1 MILGFDIDGTIN
13 LRYDVDGGEGYDD
26 AAEEA
31 ITLRGYDLN
40 IYPLLKDIVL
50 EKIKILSYVYNVPED
65 MFEDVAILVNR
76 HVDGD
81 VFKINGLITFDVV
94 GELPTVSND
103 VLISKLIE
111 YIENKFTGDI
121 ESIIDVEPLKE
132 MVNHD
137 HSIDFRI
144 DSVHGIGANVIE
156 TRD

>member
-65 MFEDVAILVNR
+65 MFEDVAILVN
-76 HVDGD
+76 
-81 VFKINGLITFDVV
+81 
-94 GELPTVSND
+94 
-103 VLISKLIE
+103 
-111 YIENKFTGDI
+111 
-121 ESIIDVEPLKE
+121 
-132 MVNHD
+132 
-137 HSIDFRI
+137 
-144 DSVHGIGANVIE
+144 
-156 TRD
+156 

>member
-1 MILGFDIDGTIN
+1 MILEFDIDGTIN

-81 VFKINGLITFDVV
+81 VFQINGLITFDVV
-94 GELPTVSND
+94 GELPSVSND
-103 VLISKLIE
+103 ILISKLIE
-111 YIENKFTGDI
+111 YIENKFTADI

-137 HSIDFRI
+137 RSIDFRI
-144 DSVHGIGANVIE
+144 ERVHGIGANVIE
-156 TRD
+156 TR

>member
-1 MILGFDIDGTIN
+1 MILGFDIDGSIN

-81 VFKINGLITFDVV
+81 VFQINGLITFDVV
-94 GELPTVSND
+94 GELPSVSND
-103 VLISKLIE
+103 ILISKLIE
-111 YIENKFTGDI
+111 YIENKFTADI

-132 MVNHD
+132 VVNHD
-137 HSIDFRI
+137 RSIDFRI
-144 DSVHGIGANVIE
+144 ERVHGIGANVIE
-156 TRD
+156 TR

>member
-1 MILGFDIDGTIN
+1 MILEFDIDGTIV
-13 LRYDVDGGEGYDD
+13 LTYDVGGGSGYDD
-26 AAEEA
+26 LAEEA

-81 VFKINGLITFDVV
+81 VFQINGLITFDVV
-94 GELPTVSND
+94 GELPSVSND
-103 VLISKLIE
+103 ILISKLIE
-111 YIENKFTGDI
+111 YIENKFTTDI

-137 HSIDFRI
+137 RSIDFRI
-144 DSVHGIGANVIE
+144 ERVHGIGANVIE
-156 TRD
+156 TR

>member
-13 LRYDVDGGEGYDD
+13 LRYDVDGGKGYDD

-31 ITLRGYDLN
+31 ITFRGYDLN

-50 EKIKILSYVYNVPED
+50 EKIKILSHVYNVPED

-81 VFKINGLITFDVV
+81 VFQINGLITFDVV
-94 GELPTVSND
+94 GELPSVSND
-103 VLISKLIE
+103 ILISKLIE
-111 YIENKFTGDI
+111 YIENKFTADI

-137 HSIDFRI
+137 RSIDFRI
-144 DSVHGIGANVIE
+144 ERVHGIGANVIE
-156 TRD
+156 TR

>member
-1 MILGFDIDGTIN
+1 MILEFDIDGTIV
-13 LRYDVDGGEGYDD
+13 LTYDVDGGSGYDD
-26 AAEEA
+26 LAEEA

-50 EKIKILSYVYNVPED
+50 EKIEILSYVYNVPED

-81 VFKINGLITFDVV
+81 VFQINGLITFDVV
-94 GELPTVSND
+94 GELPSVSND
-103 VLISKLIE
+103 ILISKLIE
-111 YIENKFTGDI
+111 YIENKFTADI

-137 HSIDFRI
+137 RSIDFRI
-144 DSVHGIGANVIE
+144 ERVHGIGANVIE
-156 TRD
+156 TR

>member
-1 MILGFDIDGTIN
+1 MILGFDIDGSIN

-40 IYPLLKDIVL
+40 IYPLLKDVVL

-81 VFKINGLITFDVV
+81 VFQINGLITFDVV
-94 GELPTVSND
+94 GELPSVSND
-103 VLISKLIE
+103 ILISKLIE
-111 YIENKFTGDI
+111 YIENKFTADI

-137 HSIDFRI
+137 RSIDFRI
-144 DSVHGIGANVIE
+144 ERVHGIGANVIE
-156 TRD
+156 TR

>member
-1 MILGFDIDGTIN
+1 MILEFDIDGTIV
-13 LRYDVDGGEGYDD
+13 LTYDVDGGSGYDD
-26 AAEEA
+26 LAEEA

-81 VFKINGLITFDVV
+81 VFQINGLITFDVV
-94 GELPTVSND
+94 GELP
-103 VLISKLIE
+103 ISKLIE
-111 YIENKFTGDI
+111 YIENKFTADI

-137 HSIDFRI
+137 RSIDFRI
-144 DSVHGIGANVIE
+144 ERVHGIGANVIE
-156 TRD
+156 TR

>member
-31 ITLRGYDLN
+31 ITLRGCDLN

-81 VFKINGLITFDVV
+81 VFQINGLITFDVV
-94 GELPTVSND
+94 GELPSVSND
-103 VLISKLIE
+103 ILISKLIE
-111 YIENKFTGDI
+111 YIENKFTADI

-137 HSIDFRI
+137 RSIDFRI
-144 DSVHGIGANVIE
+144 ERVHGIGANVIE
-156 TRD
+156 TR